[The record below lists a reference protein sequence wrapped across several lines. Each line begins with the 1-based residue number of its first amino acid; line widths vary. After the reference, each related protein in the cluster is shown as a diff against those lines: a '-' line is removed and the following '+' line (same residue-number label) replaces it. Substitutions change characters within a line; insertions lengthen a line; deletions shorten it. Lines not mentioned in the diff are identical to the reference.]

1 MTVAAHADPRIARL
15 GLHLNLVCGTSRVNK
30 DVLAHTAAM
39 IAQARAAE
47 SAGVRLKMFI
57 QISGV
62 DDRGNIAWAYVHGG
76 DSIKDD
82 EDAMRVQG
90 QLHHLARARESMSM
104 GGASLTVPSAHFV
117 GHVEGEEAP
126 ESRPPRTG
134 RDAVMSSLVSSGD
147 TLTYGEYLDAMSS
160 PLDKVRSPGEDILS
174 LRRSLE
180 AADRAEP
187 SRPSVSHLGIGS
199 QQEEHRDRPG
209 LFDDAHPSAQTL
221 AGDSRSVGAVAA
233 DPVAGRVG
241 DGRPGA
247 SGVAV
252 GAAAEDAG
260 AEVSA
265 DAADGGVAGALVAGA
280 VAASGGAEMG
290 TSTKGKGWVRRKSPR
305 EAPVVESVERPSI
318 NYPSRK
324 TVDLVLDIMQ
334 ATLTPITTTR
344 RAYSE
349 IMSCRLS
356 RHQGTTRGR
365 KYCVTDIWPL
375 VAPAPG
381 SVLPFKEQYWSAR
394 VMVENRLLNINLKR
408 MEHKDPAQAT
418 LGTIKE
424 CPVPGDSYATMDT
437 LLGSIFMLLENDD
450 AAKVTVD
457 NLLYKLVV
465 APATLS
471 IRRSTRAKSTILAT
485 PTRQTRLP
493 RLAPAPL
500 TAASFSSAPSSS
512 TPLAGTAHA
521 APSATSAPTTEGSAL
536 AQSAA
541 PAEPARAAGGLAGAV
556 APSEQVTTSPSSGV
570 TAGAPAVVSS
580 EDTRVGGAQQPG
592 PTEQGNNHI
601 RRTSLR
607 TSAAAARAAARQAVV
622 LRAAQVAAAEDL
634 MPLPKNPSTL
644 KRRGGAAGGTS
655 AKRRVSF
662 AVMAGGQ
669 QYTPAFTATPPQS
682 SAPEAM
688 GACDLLGS
696 DGQVVAR
703 GSADYGRKVLHGRA
717 VPADLVVVLVSDC
730 SESGYM
736 YPHEQTFPIDGV
748 SSSHSC
754 SLLNA
759 KGAYI
764 AWDKSHVRS
773 S

>member
-1 MTVAAHADPRIARL
+1 MTTAANADPRIARL
-15 GLHLNLVCGTSRVNK
+15 GLHLNFVCGTSRVNK
-30 DVLAHTAAM
+30 DVLDHTAAM
-39 IAQARAAE
+39 VAQARAAE
-47 SAGVRLKMFI
+47 NAGVRLKMFI

-76 DSIKDD
+76 DSIKGD

-90 QLHHLARARESMSM
+90 QLHHLARARESMMM
-104 GGASLTVPSAHFV
+104 GGSSLTVPTAHYV
-117 GHVEGEEAP
+117 GHVQGEEAP

-134 RDAVMSSLVSSGD
+134 RDAFMSSLVSSGD

-160 PLDKVRSPGEDILS
+160 PLDKVRPPGEDILS
-174 LRRSLE
+174 LRRTLE
-180 AADRAEP
+180 AADGAEP
-187 SRPSVSHLGIGS
+187 SGPSVSHLGIGS
-199 QQEEHRDRPG
+199 QQEEHHDRPG
-209 LFDDAHPSAQTL
+209 LLDDAHPSAQTP
-221 AGDSRSVGAVAA
+221 AVGALAA

-241 DGRPGA
+241 DGRLVA

-252 GAAAEDAG
+252 GAVAADAG
-260 AEVSA
+260 AEVGA
-265 DAADGGVAGALVAGA
+265 DAADGGAAGAVVAGA
-280 VAASGGAEMG
+280 VATNGGAEMG
-290 TSTKGKGWVRRKSPR
+290 TSTKGKGWVRRKSLR
-305 EAPVVESVERPSI
+305 EAPVVESVNRPAI

-334 ATLTPITTTR
+334 ATHTPITTTR

-375 VAPAPG
+375 VAPTPG

-394 VMVENRLLNINLKR
+394 VMVDNRLLNMTLKR
-408 MEHKDPAQAT
+408 MEHKDPAQST
-418 LGTIKE
+418 LVTMKE

-437 LLGSIFMLLENDD
+437 LLGSILMLLENDH

-457 NLLYKLVV
+457 NLLYKVGV

-471 IRRSTRAKSTILAT
+471 IRRSTRAKSTRLAT

-493 RLAPAPL
+493 RLAPAAL
-500 TAASFSSAPSSS
+500 TAPSLSSAPSSS
-512 TPLAGTAHA
+512 I
-521 APSATSAPTTEGSAL
+521 PSAGAADAAASASSAPNTEGSAL
-536 AQSAA
+536 GQSAA
-541 PAEPARAAGGLAGAV
+541 PAGLAQAAAPRSGAV
-556 APSEQVTTSPSSGV
+556 APGEQVTTSASSGV
-570 TAGAPAVVSS
+570 TAGAPAVVST
-580 EDTRVGGAQQPG
+580 EGIRVGGAQRPG
-592 PTEQGNNHI
+592 TTVQGNNAI

-607 TSAAAARAAARQAVV
+607 ASAAAARAAARQAAV
-622 LRAAQVAAAEDL
+622 LRAAQVAAVEDL
-634 MPLPKNPSTL
+634 MPLPKSPSTR
-644 KRRGGAAGGTS
+644 KRRGGADAGTA

-662 AVMAGGQ
+662 AAVVDGQ
-669 QYTPAFTATPPQS
+669 QGTPAFTATPPQS
-682 SAPEAM
+682 SAPEAT
-688 GACDLLGS
+688 GPCDLLGG

-703 GSADYGRKVLHGRA
+703 GSVDYGRKVLHGRA
-717 VPADLVVVLVSDC
+717 VPADLVVVLVSEC

-736 YPHEQTFPIDGV
+736 YPHEQAFPIDGV
-748 SSSHSC
+748 SSSGSC

-764 AWDKSHVRS
+764 AWDKSQVRS